1 MFKVLDVVFE
11 SQRELFKLLG
21 YKCTMS
27 KSQIIKQNGSYE
39 NLIKRRLCVDTDNE
53 AKMKLLELKEKS
65 DQAKNEKTASA
76 ILNAGNE
83 NSKMKTE
90 LALSVLK
97 TLFIFSNE
105 DAQTKAIK
113 AVSMSKGLDFSEV
126 FEAVKTYI
134 NG

>member
-27 KSQIIKQNGSYE
+27 KSQILKQNGSYE

-83 NSKMKTE
+83 NSKMKKE

-97 TLFIFSNE
+97 TLFIFSDE
-105 DAQTKAIK
+105 SSQTKAIK